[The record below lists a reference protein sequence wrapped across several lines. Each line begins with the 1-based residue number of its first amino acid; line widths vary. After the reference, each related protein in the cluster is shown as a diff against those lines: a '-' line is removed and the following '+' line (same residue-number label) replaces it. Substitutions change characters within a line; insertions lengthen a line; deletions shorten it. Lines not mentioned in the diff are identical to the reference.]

1 LVGARFGWEGGERW
15 GAGGVVMLTF
25 RACSL
30 QEKMDDS
37 QSRVKE
43 VGPQE
48 LDLKVSR
55 ERKAKLEI
63 DGLLIFSSRKGK
75 KRKQRT
81 EERDTVKIENDR
93 YERKEQRLQTF

>member
-1 LVGARFGWEGGERW
+1 
-15 GAGGVVMLTF
+15 
-25 RACSL
+25 
-30 QEKMDDS
+30 MDDS

-48 LDLKVSR
+48 LDLKIAR

-75 KRKQRT
+75 NRKQKKVTRF
-81 EERDTVKIENDR
+81 KIESNR
-93 YERKEQRLQTF
+93 

>member
-1 LVGARFGWEGGERW
+1 LESLDLEGKKVEKEGG
-15 GAGGVVMLTF
+15 GAGGVEVLTF

-48 LDLKVSR
+48 LDLKIAR

-75 KRKQRT
+75 NRKQKKVTRF
-81 EERDTVKIENDR
+81 KIESNR
-93 YERKEQRLQTF
+93 